1 MFMPDTLSNTH
12 PGLRSARTP
21 VEIVAFSDVGRKRV
35 QNEDSTA
42 CNPELGIAVIA
53 DGMGGYKAGE
63 VASAL
68 AVTCIINDLQEGV
81 QELLARGSAPIDSV
95 SRLSILLEQAIVHAN
110 SAIFRLAQQEPEC
123 HGMGTTVLAVVFS
136 QDRIVIA
143 HVGDS
148 RLYRLHEDQLE
159 QLTNDHSLFQ
169 ELIDQGIFT
178 RQEAEATTPKN
189 LVTRALG
196 IDQDVLVDVGEET
209 TKPDDIYLLCTD
221 GLTDMLT
228 DEEIHLILAQYAANL
243 SEAGQQLIANA
254 NERGGFDNVSVIL
267 ARNAEG
273 LGSTR
278 ADATAI

>member
-1 MFMPDTLSNTH
+1 M
-12 PGLRSARTP
+12 
-21 VEIVAFSDVGRKRV
+21 VAFSDVGRKRV

-42 CNPELGIAVIA
+42 YNPELGIAVIA

-63 VASAL
+63 IASAL

-81 QELLARGSAPIDSV
+81 KGLMARSAVPIDIL
-95 SRLSILLEQAIVHAN
+95 SRLSILLEQAIMHAN

-123 HGMGTTVLAVVFS
+123 HGMGTTVLAVVFT

-148 RLYRLHEDQLE
+148 RLYRLHHGKIE

-196 IDQDVLVDVGEET
+196 IDKDVLVDIGEET
-209 TKPDDIYLLCTD
+209 TDPDDIYVLCTD

-228 DEEIHLILAQYAANL
+228 DEEIHLILMQYGANL
-243 SEAGQQLIANA
+243 SEAGQQLIASA

-267 ARNAEG
+267 ARSAG
-273 LGSTR
+273 W
-278 ADATAI
+278 